1 MRVKRITHS
10 WGIAGG
16 CWTLALVREVFALII
31 SATAIRVERYDV
43 FETPGMRWKMIAM
56 LSIGAASDLL
66 IAAFICG
73 GILRM
78 RSGMPASDKVVD
90 RIVAFTIGASPS
102 RALGQ
107 RAFSRGVSIRAA
119 HQYCCRRGNGH
130 GASRGLRAARRS
142 LTPVQYLALRNCA
155 SIPAACTALT
165 QARSHLHHVLL
176 HNSEAVRQLA
186 LRVAQ

>member
-10 WGIAGG
+10 WAIAGG

-102 RALGQ
+102 RALG
-107 RAFSRGVSIRAA
+107 
-119 HQYCCRRGNGH
+119 
-130 GASRGLRAARRS
+130 
-142 LTPVQYLALRNCA
+142 
-155 SIPAACTALT
+155 
-165 QARSHLHHVLL
+165 
-176 HNSEAVRQLA
+176 
-186 LRVAQ
+186 